1 MRTINATEHSKQS
14 GQTDPAMLRLL
25 GHRYGDGLVYF
36 GDTAERRVYH
46 LAIRLGLVST
56 EGYLTP
62 EGRSLL
68 ARNAKE

>member
-1 MRTINATEHSKQS
+1 VRAINATGQS
-14 GQTDPAMLRLL
+14 GQCDPAMLRLL